1 MSEVSACL
9 LNAHWIVLL
18 PFLAG
23 ALIILGTAIF
33 KDKMPKTLC
42 MGLSI
47 GAVFYGF
54 FQSLLIF
61 NQLRQL
67 PTPYMVD
74 IDWFVSESFKITA
87 GVLVDNLA
95 SLMLIVVTVVSLL
108 VQIYTHGYMR
118 EDPGYR
124 RFYAYLSLFTGSML
138 GLVISTNLVQMFI
151 FWELVGVCSYL
162 LIGFWWYK
170 PSAAAACL
178 KAFVVNRIGDFGFL
192 VGILLLLSV
201 TYGFWHAHADHG
213 LLMFYDPQVG
223 GLDGVTLS
231 GAIKWAMDPTH
242 GTLTQALLTTIS
254 MIMFLGPMAK
264 SAQAPLHVWLPDA
277 MEGPTPI
284 SALIHAATMVAAGI
298 YMVAR
303 AYPIW
308 LDWSNLAEPSTASA
322 GLAFVAWVGGTTA
335 FMAATI
341 ALTQFDIKRALAWST
356 VSQLG
361 YMFVGLGC
369 GGYSAGMF
377 HLTTHAFFKA
387 MLFLCSGAVIHA
399 LHGEQDMRK
408 MGGLFGKVKYT
419 ATCFLIGTLAISGV
433 PGFAGFFS
441 KDEIIGSAFE
451 WQGPGHDVLAWL
463 MVLTAGMTAFYMF
476 RMFFMTFTGS
486 YRGEVH
492 PHEEKTPDPLTIP
505 LLVLAVP
512 SICAGAVGAN
522 LMEFINHIGSTEG
535 YANPF
540 ANFVHF
546 MHPHVEVINMTAMGA
561 STLFSMAGIAIAY
574 ALYYKKGFQFDLSLE
589 KMFPGKYGPY
599 KISLNKWYWDE
610 GYMAVTNFLLAL
622 FKVAWEIVDKFVVD
636 GIVNSMRYI
645 FMGFGHLL
653 KFTENGRGQ
662 SYALA
667 IFAGVAFIGL
677 FVYFFISP

>member
-1 MSEVSACL
+1 MAEVPACL
-9 LNAHWIVLL
+9 QNAHMIVML

-23 ALIILGTAIF
+23 AMIILGNALF
-33 KDKMPKTLC
+33 RDKMPKTLC

-47 GAVFYGF
+47 AAVAYGF
-54 FQSLLIF
+54 LQSLCIF
-61 NQLRQL
+61 SYLRQD
-67 PTPYMVD
+67 PTPYMTN
-74 IDWFVSESFKITA
+74 IDWFVSESFRITV

-95 SLMLIVVTVVSLL
+95 SLMLLVVTVVSLL

-118 EDPGYR
+118 EDAGYS
-124 RFYAYLSLFTGSML
+124 RFYSYLSLFTGSML
-138 GLVISTNLVQMFI
+138 GLVVSTNLVQMFI

-162 LIGFWWYK
+162 LIGFWWHK
-170 PSAAAACL
+170 PSAAAACM

-192 VGILLLLSV
+192 VGILLFLSA
-201 TYGFWHAHADHG
+201 TYGFWHSHIDQG
-213 LLMFYDPQVG
+213 MLMFYDPAGSVS
-223 GLDGVTLS
+223 LS
-231 GAIKWAMDPTH
+231 GAIKWAMDPANS
-242 GTLTQALLTTIS
+242 TLTQALLTTIS

-284 SALIHAATMVAAGI
+284 SALIHAATMVAAGV

-308 LDWSNLAEPSTASA
+308 LDWTNLAEPSTASV
-322 GLAFVAWVGGTTA
+322 GLAVVAWVGGFTA

-369 GGYSAGMF
+369 GGFSAGMF

-399 LHGEQDMRK
+399 LHGEQDMRQ

-441 KDEIIGSAFE
+441 KDEIIGTAFS
-451 WQGPGHDVLAWL
+451 WQGPGHDALAWL
-463 MVLTAGMTAFYMF
+463 TVITAGLTAFYMF
-476 RMFFMTFTGS
+476 RMYFMTFTGS
-486 YRGEVH
+486 YRGTVH
-492 PHEEKTPDPLTIP
+492 PHEETRPDPLTMP

-512 SICAGAVGAN
+512 SIAAGAIGVN
-522 LMEFINHIGSTEG
+522 LKQFLEHIGSAEG
-535 YANPF
+535 YASPF

-546 MHPHVEVINMTAMGA
+546 MHPHVEVINTTAMTI
-561 STLFSMAGIAIAY
+561 STVVSLAGIGLAY
-574 ALYYKKGFQFDLSLE
+574 ALYYNKRYDLDVAVE
-589 KMFPGKYGPY
+589 KAIPGLY
-599 KISLNKWYWDE
+599 KFSLNKWYWDE
-610 GYMAVTNFLLAL
+610 LYMIVTNALLTV
-622 FKVAWEIVDKFVVD
+622 FKVVWEIVDKFVVD

-645 FMGFGHLL
+645 FLGFGHLL
-653 KFTENGRGQ
+653 KFTESGRGQ
-662 SYALA
+662 SYALV

-677 FVYFFISP
+677 FVYFFVSP